1 MPRTQDKTMNINNR
15 FCELY
20 LTSNAKEVKILMDGF
35 VNRKFKHIKLC
46 NGKTIL
52 DYYVIIVYEGDKPT
66 KSEVKSL
73 LRKSGMKY
81 EKEYDEILE

>member
-1 MPRTQDKTMNINNR
+1 MSRTQDKTITKDR

-20 LTSNAKEVKILMDGF
+20 LTSDAKEVKILMDGF
-35 VNRKFKHIKLC
+35 VNRKFKHVKLC
-46 NGKTIL
+46 RGENL
-52 DYYVIIVYEGDKPT
+52 NYDVIIVYEGDKPT

>member
-1 MPRTQDKTMNINNR
+1 MNINDR

-20 LTSNAKEVKILMDGF
+20 LTSDPKEVKILTDGF

-46 NGKTIL
+46 EIL
-52 DYYVIIVYEGDKPT
+52 NYYVIIVYEGDKPT